1 LDAKEKAKEK
11 DKHTSGTKNR
21 SAANM
26 MQVIIVR
33 NSRGR
38 RPGWKKFPFCQYVH
52 WQHKGKNLRVW

>member
-26 MQVIIVR
+26 MQKNVR
-33 NSRGR
+33 KS
-38 RPGWKKFPFCQYVH
+38 
-52 WQHKGKNLRVW
+52 KGKGNASQTTNFKNKGKTEKKEHC